1 MARKVLAPSLITG
14 LIDLR
19 NFFAH
24 TIRLSNKTI
33 LQKLAKFVSES
44 FTYAYHATYISV
56 FIFFAVNVCS
66 RLRLVVLG
74 LDDLNALLF
83 LCITLRQSDFLLGH
97 NHAALV
103 IVT

>member
-24 TIRLSNKTI
+24 TIR
-33 LQKLAKFVSES
+33 
-44 FTYAYHATYISV
+44 ISV

>member
-19 NFFAH
+19 NFFAY
-24 TIRLSNKTI
+24 TIR
-33 LQKLAKFVSES
+33 
-44 FTYAYHATYISV
+44 ISV